1 MWLLSRV
8 QRLAGPAGGHGP
20 FVPVGGTNRAG
31 GSGAG
36 GGDCRSKKRSAF
48 HRATL
53 RYLEKEY
60 RECVA
65 RGEEPPFDLEDL
77 LWRYGSSPPNPDV
90 PAPPSST
97 LLRQQEIRQSILC
110 SHVRTV
116 ENLCVVVRIFKLHV
130 EYSFV
135 KFCNGLSTPF
145 N

>member
-1 MWLLSRV
+1 M
-8 QRLAGPAGGHGP
+8 
-20 FVPVGGTNRAG
+20 
-31 GSGAG
+31 
-36 GGDCRSKKRSAF
+36 
-48 HRATL
+48 
-53 RYLEKEY
+53 EKEY

-77 LWRYGSSPPNPDV
+77 LRRYGSSPPNSEV
-90 PAPPSST
+90 SARHL
-97 LLRQQEIRQSILC
+97 LLRQQEIRQSILL
-110 SHVRTV
+110 SHARPV